1 LNFLIKSESDPRKS
15 SARLLAEHLAL
26 GRTILTAAD
35 FVCVAVGV
43 FHHFRNLAVG
53 QADVLKEVVQVPWVQ
68 ATRLVQCVLLGEVA
82 FFKSADV
89 AASVLSASYTWS
101 HADQVLLWRLL
112 VSECTAL
119 AQPSAYI
126 ARFFSLFFQRIPA
139 LLESSIDA
147 SKVAPVHNSSDPDS
161 SNSPYGHETNFFSH
175 GLLTPTPATTE
186 SSHAKGN
193 QDSLLGQGG
202 KPGLLLGI
210 ALSAVSDGLIS
221 LCTLL
226 RTDEGSKIGSRD
238 TGGSERKDLK
248 EEKDPLYSVVR
259 TLTELD
265 VKEVRQGELLRHV
278 LLWHL
283 LQTRS
288 DAVIATLTDLLAL
301 SVSPEEEAGS
311 AEANKVATASS
322 ETKLVRKK
330 RKRAS
335 SSLTKAP
342 PRSEVQLRTIRALS
356 ICEFCHFVASAR
368 HDSTQMSLNAV
379 RALRSHTSLKQTLVL
394 VPSLLGS
401 DRFSQLR
408 TWFNGMLYA
417 QSVNIY
423 LSLLSISVLCF

>member
-1 LNFLIKSESDPRKS
+1 
-15 SARLLAEHLAL
+15 
-26 GRTILTAAD
+26 
-35 FVCVAVGV
+35 
-43 FHHFRNLAVG
+43 
-53 QADVLKEVVQVPWVQ
+53 
-68 ATRLVQCVLLGEVA
+68 
-82 FFKSADV
+82 
-89 AASVLSASYTWS
+89 
-101 HADQVLLWRLL
+101 
-112 VSECTAL
+112 
-119 AQPSAYI
+119 
-126 ARFFSLFFQRIPA
+126 
-139 LLESSIDA
+139 
-147 SKVAPVHNSSDPDS
+147 
-161 SNSPYGHETNFFSH
+161 
-175 GLLTPTPATTE
+175 
-186 SSHAKGN
+186 
-193 QDSLLGQGG
+193 
-202 KPGLLLGI
+202 
-210 ALSAVSDGLIS
+210 
-221 LCTLL
+221 L

-408 TWFNGMLYA
+408 TWFNGGGDL
-417 QSVNIY
+417 QSGQHNNNPVPHFSPSNRTTNPNKHYEPPTKLDTKKPRLSRAIKDAAGGHTGGGHAPFRRSKSDSTPTRRLKKTGRRSRNITAVQDRPDDDFTPT
-423 LSLLSISVLCF
+423 LDDEEEDEEICTDEENIDDELELPPKKRRSNRKKIL